1 MAARGRASRFTLDLR
16 NVVAE
21 RGEDHV
27 VDALWR
33 DRGRRRSGWSA
44 SGSRP
49 SRLGY
54 IGVLHSELEA
64 ALGTLVELVPEAER
78 AFLDQADIAGAG
90 TGRPIELIHLHAV
103 RRAAKIVRSHISVA
117 TACVS

>member
-64 ALGTLVELVPEAER
+64 ALRTLVELVPETDS
-78 AFLDQADIAGAG
+78 AFLDEADVAGAVG
-90 TGRPIELIHLHAV
+90 AGRRVEVIHRYAFRRTAKVV
-103 RRAAKIVRSHISVA
+103 RGNVSVA
-117 TACVS
+117 TDSV